1 MEPVR
6 SRAQERKPSSSITGN
21 HEVDIIISSVCTA
34 RRQLPRKEPLTEEVG
49 VGWGMG
55 SKV

>member
-21 HEVDIIISSVCTA
+21 HEVDIISSVCTA